1 MPRLLQDQ
9 VVVITGASSG
19 IGRQAALDFARAGA
33 RVVLA
38 ARNRTGLET
47 LAREI
52 RAGGGRALVEP
63 TDVTLWEEVE
73 ELAYRAI
80 ETFGRIDTWV
90 NNAGVAMYA
99 SVEQS
104 TLEEMRQVMD
114 VHYWGQVHGCKA
126 AIARMR
132 ETGGGTI
139 ICVGSVLSDF
149 SVPLQSTYCA
159 AKHAIKGFTESLRI
173 ELAHDGVPIH
183 VSLLK
188 PASIDTPLFAHA
200 LTKLGVK
207 PRPVPPVY
215 DPGLVA
221 RAIVRCAV
229 APERELFVGDSGE
242 LFYLSE
248 RLMPRLYDWQ
258 QVKMGYAQ
266 QRTDIPKDSDAPNNL
281 FDPLDEGGRVRDA
294 GDGWRISGLT
304 WMREHPRAAMAG
316 AAILGAAVEAWRRR
330 R

>member
-19 IGRQAALDFARAGA
+19 IGRQTALDFARQGA

-38 ARNRTGLET
+38 ARNLTGLET

-52 RAGGGRALVEP
+52 RAAGGRALVVP

-73 ELAYRAI
+73 ELSFRAV

-99 SVEQS
+99 GVEDS
-104 TLEEMRQVMD
+104 TLEEMHQVMD
-114 VHYWGQVHGCKA
+114 VHYWGQVHGCRA

-132 ETGGGTI
+132 GTGGGTL

-149 SVPLQSTYCA
+149 SVPLQSAYCA

-173 ELAHDGVPIH
+173 ELAHDRLPIH
-183 VSLLK
+183 VSLIK

-200 LTKLGVK
+200 LTRLGVK

-215 DPGLVA
+215 DPELVA
-221 RAIVRCAV
+221 RAIVRCATK
-229 APERELFVGDSGE
+229 PERELFVGGAGE
-242 LFYLSE
+242 VFYLSE
-248 RLMPRLYDWQ
+248 RLAPRAYDWQ
-258 QVKMGYAQ
+258 QVKMGYSQ
-266 QRTDIPKDSDAPNNL
+266 QRTHIPKDDDAPTNL
-281 FDPLDEGGRVRDA
+281 FEPMDEAGRVRDA
-294 GDGWRISGLT
+294 GNGWRVSWLT
-304 WMREHPRAAMAG
+304 WMREHPRASITG
-316 AAILGAAVEAWRRR
+316 AAIAGVALGAWRRLR
-330 R
+330 